1 MSKAKYNSVLSSLMY
16 KTGVDSKKKRRKL
29 SNGVLLPKLLPCK
42 DLMQFIKSIDIG
54 Y

>member
-29 SNGVLLPKLLPCK
+29 SNRVLLPKLLPYK